1 MCGDSLGTRPF
12 TFDVPL
18 SCSSL
23 PALQPPIPPQSLVLH
38 LGVTARTYSIPD
50 YVLLFD
56 NFDSFYINQHA
67 LGADVPASLPKG
79 ESTHPQELRVK
90 SEEKE
95 MLLCVLSQMIR
106 CAAVR
111 GGWTRLTFAH

>member
-1 MCGDSLGTRPF
+1 M
-12 TFDVPL
+12 
-18 SCSSL
+18 
-23 PALQPPIPPQSLVLH
+23 
-38 LGVTARTYSIPD
+38 TARTYSIPD

-67 LGADVPASLPKG
+67 LGAAIPASLLEG
-79 ESTHPQELRVK
+79 ESTHSQELRVK

-111 GGWTRLTFAH
+111 GGRTQLSVAH